1 MATVKK
7 NVIIEGLSG
16 RVGKLV
22 FKQYGEKTVVCK
34 WPEHDP
40 DRTPTPGEAR
50 QRGRIKEAAARAKS
64 ILATEAGQA
73 YYQAARERLGKHSA
87 YHTAVHDYFGAP
99 SIKAVEREGDGQLLI
114 QVYDNVGVRE
124 VRVIIG
130 GEAAAA
136 QPLEETPC
144 LMWGYPLEEGN
155 PGDAITIEAED
166 WIGHVARWEGALPS
180 HPEQ

>member
-1 MATVKK
+1 MAKAKK
-7 NVIIEGLSG
+7 NALVEALSG

-22 FKQYGEKTVVCK
+22 FKQYGDKMVVCK

-50 QRGRIKEAAARAKS
+50 QHNRIKEAAARAKS

-87 YHTAVHDYFGAP
+87 YHTAVHDYFGVP
-99 SIKAVEREGDGQLLI
+99 TIEAVKRDGEGRLLV
-114 QVYDNVGVRE
+114 QVWDNVGVRE
-124 VRVIIG
+124 VRVVTS

-136 QPLEETPC
+136 QPLEESPC
-144 LMWGYPLEEGN
+144 ALWAYQLEEG
-155 PGDAITIEAED
+155 GSGETITIEAED
-166 WIGHVARWEGALPS
+166 WIGNVTRWEGVLP
-180 HPEQ
+180 PIP